1 MIIWF
6 NHRFAQACLLRG
18 NASQVCD
25 VAHGNLCYFDAFLTV
40 LQMSRVQHWQWVLT
54 FVFSLF
60 VTDLLWPMF
69 LQLCSSASLW
79 LHEPCKS
86 VQPLLPVPG
95 RTLYCQRMKSHLT
108 NHCRTLSNICELI
121 GCSLES
127 MMCTWFHFVIS
138 SWNMISACLQSVPIK
153 SSITLQNK
161 NI

>member
-1 MIIWF
+1 MFFRCVIS
-6 NHRFAQACLLRG
+6 HGSLVLRFVLFWCIPNSITDEQSATFDSEFWLL
-18 NASQVCD
+18 
-25 VAHGNLCYFDAFLTV
+25 
-40 LQMSRVQHWQWVLT
+40 
-54 FVFSLF
+54 FSLF
-60 VTDLLWPMF
+60 ITDLLWPMF

-95 RTLYCQRMKSHLT
+95 HTLYCQRMKSHLT

-138 SWNMISACLQSVPIK
+138 SWNIISACLQSFPIK